1 MVLVRVR
8 VTSFLCGFATA
19 GALAMYQLRAD
30 LTSSTDFL
38 ATQVCGAFF
47 LFRRRR
53 RVGG

>member
-19 GALAMYQLRAD
+19 GALAMYQLRND

-38 ATQVCGAFF
+38 ATQVRACVC
-47 LFRRRR
+47 FR
-53 RVGG
+53 GGGG